1 MLSLRI
7 NIILFVLSI
16 TALPCFAQGKAVFAF
31 EKEIFK
37 FGKVKAGEILEF
49 SYPFTNSGSSPL
61 IISDIKVTCGCTK
74 PEYPQEPILPGESAV
89 IKVKFNTK
97 GKIGFQDRTLEI
109 ISNADPS
116 PKIVRFK
123 GTVSEEK

>member
-1 MLSLRI
+1 MLNLRI
-7 NIILFVLSI
+7 NIILFLLSV
-16 TALPCFAQGKAVFAF
+16 TALPCLAQGKAVFAF
-31 EKEIFK
+31 DKEVHK
-37 FGKVKAGEILEF
+37 FGKVKSGEILEF
-49 SYPFTNSGSSPL
+49 SFPFKNTGTEPI

-74 PEYPQEPILPGESAV
+74 PEYPESPVLPGQEAV

-109 ISNADPS
+109 ISNADVS

-123 GTVSEEK
+123 GTVIEEK